1 MRDLFEEI
9 PEEYLDKMSLDEM
22 CDYVVTK
29 GIEEFYNASKEV
41 DYVYIQK

>member
-22 CDYVVTK
+22 CDYMVTK
-29 GIEEFYNASKEV
+29 GIEEFYNEEQGG
-41 DYVYIQK
+41 ITFEN